1 MHSNMRL
8 RNLFFFRFAEI
19 VSGETMR
26 SSVRSK
32 NKCLRHLIT
41 RQHCW
46 LTSHYATDSVVI
58 TSSKR
63 KESARIMN
71 ERKASL
77 YASAGALDRYNPH
90 LWSSML
96 PENRKYQT
104 FLIIGLL

>member
-1 MHSNMRL
+1 
-8 RNLFFFRFAEI
+8 
-19 VSGETMR
+19 MR
-26 SSVRSK
+26 SSVRSE
-32 NKCLRHLIT
+32 NKRLRHLIK

-46 LTSHYATDSVVI
+46 LTSHYATDSMVI

-77 YASAGALDRYNPH
+77 YASARALDRDNSR

-96 PENRKYQT
+96 ARNRKY
-104 FLIIGLL
+104 

>member
-1 MHSNMRL
+1 
-8 RNLFFFRFAEI
+8 
-19 VSGETMR
+19 MR
-26 SSVRSK
+26 SSVRSE

-96 PENRKYQT
+96 PENRKYQI
-104 FLIIGLL
+104 FLIIRLS